1 MYTLNQYVY
10 PKTTI
15 SQKSK
20 NLAPNLWENHWTKVA
35 TQRVLHQ
42 IKELGQKDLPWMV
55 NSLPDL
61 LWELANSLNVFKNPK
76 TGGSYDFEIIK
87 ELEFR
92 KLSNKKKKKTKLE
105 VL

>member
-1 MYTLNQYVY
+1 
-10 PKTTI
+10 
-15 SQKSK
+15 
-20 NLAPNLWENHWTKVA
+20 
-35 TQRVLHQ
+35 
-42 IKELGQKDLPWMV
+42 
-55 NSLPDL
+55 
-61 LWELANSLNVFKNPK
+61 LNVFKNPK